1 MTNMKELVAKAT
13 EGPWYIEGPSMG
25 FASIESDRGIVFAVS
40 NPSPEYGDPDMPDEE
55 KQANIELCAAS
66 RTWVPAAIEVMK
78 KMHAGLTAAKAM
90 LPHHGKL
97 NDMAHDQIDAG
108 IAAYK
113 ELLNGS

>member
-1 MTNMKELVAKAT
+1 MAT
-13 EGPWYIEGPSMG
+13 HGGSKKSWAAIQNNAQ
-25 FASIESDRGIVFAVS
+25 FI
-40 NPSPEYGDPDMPDEE
+40 
-55 KQANIELCAAS
+55 AAS
-66 RTWVPAAIEVMK
+66 RTWVPAAIEVME

-113 ELLNGS
+113 EFLNGS